1 VFIVV
6 TGQLNV
12 HQFKQEKI
20 VANEKV
26 MLKTTFKISKM
37 DCPSEEQM
45 IRMKLADLT
54 NINSLDFDIA
64 NRQLT
69 VFHTDSYD
77 QIFHR
82 LDNLKF
88 DTSLIDSVTADN
100 YTTVT
105 DNSDREKQLLWQ
117 VLVIN
122 FFFFALELTT
132 GFISNSMGLVADSMD
147 MLADSIVYGLAL
159 FAVGGTMTR
168 KKNIAKSA
176 GYFQLTLAVF
186 GFIEVI
192 RRFVGTETVPAFQ
205 TMIIISILALIGNG
219 LCLYLLQKSKS
230 KEAHMQASMIFTSN
244 DVIVN
249 LGVIVAGGLVY
260 LTNSKYPDLIVGT
273 IVFFIVGQGAFKIL
287 KLSR

>member
-1 VFIVV
+1 M
-6 TGQLNV
+6 Q
-12 HQFKQEKI
+12 
-20 VANEKV
+20 
-26 MLKTTFKISKM
+26 KTTFKISKM

-69 VFHTDSYD
+69 GFHTDNHD
-77 QIFHR
+77 QIFMR

-88 DTSLIDSVTADN
+88 DTSIIHSVTVGN
-100 YTTVT
+100 YEIMN
-105 DNSDREKQLLWQ
+105 DNSDREKKLLWQ
-117 VLVIN
+117 VLGIN
-122 FFFFALELTT
+122 LFFFALELTT
-132 GFISNSMGLVADSMD
+132 GFISNSIGLVADSLD
-147 MLADSIVYGLAL
+147 MFADSIVYGLAL
-159 FAVGGTMTR
+159 FAVGGAMTR

-176 GYFQLTLAVF
+176 GYFQLTLALF
-186 GFIEVI
+186 GFMEVI
-192 RRFVGTETVPAFQ
+192 RRFVGLETIPAFQ
-205 TMIIISILALIGNG
+205 TMIVISILALIGNG

-273 IVFFIVGQGAFKIL
+273 IIFFIVGQGAFKIL
-287 KLSR
+287 KLSK

>member
-1 VFIVV
+1 
-6 TGQLNV
+6 
-12 HQFKQEKI
+12 
-20 VANEKV
+20 
-26 MLKTTFKISKM
+26 M

-69 VFHTDSYD
+69 VYHTDNHD
-77 QIFHR
+77 QILQR

-88 DTSLIDSVTADN
+88 DTSLINSVSADN
-100 YTTVT
+100 YTTTT
-105 DNSDREKQLLWQ
+105 DNTDQERKLLWQ
-117 VLVIN
+117 VLAIN
-122 FFFFALELTT
+122 FFFFVFELST
-132 GFISNSMGLVADSMD
+132 GFISNSMGLVADSLD

-159 FAVGGTMTR
+159 FAVGGTITR

-192 RRFVGTETVPAFQ
+192 RRFIGIGTIPAFQ

-230 KEAHMQASMIFTSN
+230 KDAHMQASVIFTSN

-249 LGVIVAGGLVY
+249 IGVIVAGGLVY
-260 LTNSKYPDLIVGT
+260 LIKSKYPDLIVGS

-287 KLSR
+287 KLSK